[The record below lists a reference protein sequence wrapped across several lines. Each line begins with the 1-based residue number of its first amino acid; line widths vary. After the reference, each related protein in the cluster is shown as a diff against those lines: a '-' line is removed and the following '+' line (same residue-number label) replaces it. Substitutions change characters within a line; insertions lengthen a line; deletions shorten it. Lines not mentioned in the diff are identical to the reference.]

1 MKKLCFFMVLFF
13 CFAVSLAGYAQAN
26 SYLDTIYRAEDQGA
40 NSQCTPGLDCPEDIE
55 EQCVG
60 DECET
65 EVCEGDEC
73 ETPACE
79 GDECKTEA
87 CEGEECKTPECSE
100 ENCPDGECVDGKCV
114 PNPKER
120 IKNMLKRIESILNNL
135 INRILNRLMGIKV
148 GVKVVEL
155 PEPKPEPQP
164 EPEPKPEPEPEPEPQ
179 PEPEPVI
186 DDPEPEPEPEPT
198 PEPEEEPAPENVYK
212 EHTNWEDAKK
222 AAADKGHPIM
232 MVFSGSDWCGWC
244 KKFEAEIL
252 TQPAFQDYAKDNM
265 ETFIADFPRN
275 IQQSAELKQQNAA
288 LAQEYGISGYP
299 TVMVVNPDGSVI
311 KKTGY
316 IQGGAE
322 NYVDHLKSIIE

>member
-26 SYLDTIYRAEDQGA
+26 SYLDTIYRAEDKGA
-40 NSQCTPGLDCPEDIE
+40 NSQCPPGEDCPDESE
-55 EQCVG
+55 KQCVG
-60 DECET
+60 DECE
-65 EVCEGDEC
+65 
-73 ETPACE
+73 
-79 GDECKTEA
+79 TEA

-114 PNPKER
+114 PNPQSR

-148 GVKVVEL
+148 GVKVIEL
-155 PEPKPEPQP
+155 PEPA
-164 EPEPKPEPEPEPEPQ
+164 
-179 PEPEPVI
+179 I
-186 DDPEPEPEPEPT
+186 DDPEPEPT
-198 PEPEEEPAPENVYK
+198 PEPEEEPKEEPAPENVYK
-212 EHTNWEDAKK
+212 EYTNWEAAKK

-288 LAQEYGISGYP
+288 LAREYGISGYP
-299 TVMVVNPDGSVI
+299 TVMIVNPDGSVI

-322 NYVDHLKSIIE
+322 NYVNHLKSIID